1 MIFILV
7 KKKKIFF
14 CFGILGRIKLLFVYF
29 FMRMWKNPLKLGTLI
44 YEIFVWQWVAGV
56 VVVGRARWMREVL
69 WSKVREGRSDMVYV
83 MHDRIYRVIG
93 SNGKNT
99 TWPWWENSV
108 VPHAK
113 CHRTLPWTFVFLV
126 QKKTRFSIVIYFL
139 ICLESN
145 NTVRKYSNDD

>member
-1 MIFILV
+1 MENIIYN
-7 KKKKIFF
+7 
-14 CFGILGRIKLLFVYF
+14 LFTIMF
-29 FMRMWKNPLKLGTLI
+29 KKLGTLI

-99 TWPWWENSV
+99 T
-108 VPHAK
+108 
-113 CHRTLPWTFVFLV
+113 
-126 QKKTRFSIVIYFL
+126 
-139 ICLESN
+139 
-145 NTVRKYSNDD
+145 